1 MPVAKLIAPTTKQ
14 EIPKLRVAAY
24 CRVSSNSADQRNSF
38 ATQERVYTKY
48 IAEKQE
54 WELVDIFADEGLSGM
69 KADNRPEFQRMI
81 RMCELHQIDLIL
93 TKSVSRF
100 ARNVKEALSYTRK
113 LKLLGVGVQF
123 EEDGVN
129 TLAMADEMLLNTFAA
144 IAQEESKS
152 ISQNQRLSIVKRME
166 SGEYIASNAPYG
178 YRLIDKKLVIYE
190 PEAEVVRW
198 IFAAYLNGMST
209 VEIAH
214 ELSAKS
220 VPTKGKKEQWKANRI
235 AYILSNEKY
244 DGDTLFQ
251 KYYGE
256 ETVPFKKH
264 RNYGEVD
271 QFFARNTHD
280 AILPQGMFQAVQTL
294 LQSRGRK
301 FGKRMTQAEYPLTSR
316 IRCSECGAFYHRKV
330 RNGTV
335 KWVCSRHAADTAAC
349 DSHYYSETRI
359 YDGIIT
365 IINKLL
371 ENAKYTGDAEFDA
384 IIEDAVYEE
393 AVAAKS
399 ARRWNRAVT
408 ECEGIR
414 QLRDHIRCGNCGAP
428 MLRHINSKRAVRESW
443 TCSNTACGL
452 RVRISD
458 GELLQ
463 KVTLLM
469 NRIIENADLLLPHE
483 IVRRTDSPAVQE
495 LQQQIANE
503 MLREQPD
510 EQRIVDLLREIAGQ
524 LYRQTN
530 AKTQIAAQIARKR
543 AALMHPQ
550 DAFNS
555 ACFSS
560 LIDAVSLSAGG
571 SVILHTKTQTEIYES
586 EDKPNGSTE
595 NPKADSHPD

>member
-1 MPVAKLIAPTTKQ
+1 MKKIRYLPFGYTIRNGQTVIDQQ
-14 EIPKLRVAAY
+14 EAETVRGIFTAY
-24 CRVSSNSADQRNSF
+24 IHGASLK
-38 ATQERVYTKY
+38 E
-48 IAEKQE
+48 IAEDLTAKNIPYTE
-54 WELVDIFADEGLSGM
+54 RSCVWD
-69 KADNRPEFQRMI
+69 KA
-81 RMCELHQIDLIL
+81 
-93 TKSVSRF
+93 
-100 ARNVKEALSYTRK
+100 
-113 LKLLGVGVQF
+113 
-123 EEDGVN
+123 
-129 TLAMADEMLLNTFAA
+129 
-144 IAQEESKS
+144 
-152 ISQNQRLSIVKRME
+152 
-166 SGEYIASNAPYG
+166 
-178 YRLIDKKLVIYE
+178 
-190 PEAEVVRW
+190 
-198 IFAAYLNGMST
+198 
-209 VEIAH
+209 
-214 ELSAKS
+214 
-220 VPTKGKKEQWKANRI
+220 RI
-235 AYILSNEKY
+235 
-244 DGDTLFQ
+244 
-251 KYYGE
+251 
-256 ETVPFKKH
+256 
-264 RNYGEVD
+264 
-271 QFFARNTHD
+271 
-280 AILPQGMFQAVQTL
+280 
-294 LQSRGRK
+294 
-301 FGKRMTQAEYPLTSR
+301 SR
-316 IRCSECGAFYHRKV
+316 I
-330 RNGTV
+330 
-335 KWVCSRHAADTAAC
+335 
-349 DSHYYSETRI
+349 
-359 YDGIIT
+359 
-365 IINKLL
+365 L

-443 TCSNTACGL
+443 TCSNTVCGL

-510 EQRIVDLLREIAGQ
+510 EQRIVDPLRE
-524 LYRQTN
+524 
-530 AKTQIAAQIARKR
+530 IARKR